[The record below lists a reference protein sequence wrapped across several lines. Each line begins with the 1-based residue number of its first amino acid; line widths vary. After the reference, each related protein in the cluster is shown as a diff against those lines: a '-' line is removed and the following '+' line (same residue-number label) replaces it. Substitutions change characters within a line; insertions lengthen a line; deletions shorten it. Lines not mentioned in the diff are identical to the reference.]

1 MNESSEDE
9 AEIGMMPPTKKARID
24 AVGQARRTDSTDGR
38 VRKSTLVVTEKRKEP
53 TYNNFAEKMMAKMGY
68 KKGTGLGKAAQGR
81 VEIVEASQQRGRR
94 GLGLTVKGLEPSA
107 DVEWSE
113 ENDPVILEETVE
125 WLPSCREP
133 VPDLDTL
140 RSWKIVGPKKR
151 NIDDENKFCS
161 DETLTDVLSS
171 KSIFDTLEPEEMRKA
186 RTRSNPY
193 ETIRGVFF
201 LNRAAMKMANMDAAL
216 NFMFTSP
223 KYPDGRSML
232 GHNDILYFA
241 DVCAGPGGFS
251 EYVLWR
257 SKAEAKGFGLTLR
270 KCNDFKLEDFFAGP
284 PEMFEPHY
292 GVGGAEGDGDI
303 FRPDNQETFI
313 KYVLENTDGLGV
325 HFVMADGGFSVEGQ
339 ENIQEILSKQLYL
352 CQCLVAISII
362 RTGGHFVCKLFDL
375 FTPFSVGL
383 VYLMYRI
390 FDKVSIFKPVT
401 SRPANSERYIICQ
414 GLRPD
419 KEPVQ
424 QYFHE
429 INVDLNHYLS
439 TFSKED
445 INEIVPHS
453 LLQNDGPFFEYIYN
467 SNDNLGELQI
477 IGLKKIRAFTQNTN
491 LMDTRQSDV
500 RDKLL
505 EIWKVDNKVRVAP
518 PKKSPQEKC
527 EELLKNE
534 DSYFSHVTEQ
544 LSLENLRSIKSVY
557 DYRCMVTGSLPDKRF
572 YLLGLGRS
580 HVFQQSCKMKGRWV
594 KPEDGLRLE
603 LPRDTL
609 IEAEIVT
616 ELRGEGTGQR
626 KVTTIH
632 ALDALFLFGRDV
644 RNLHFND
651 RIQKLR
657 RFVKC
662 ITKLTRS
669 DLVRIVVPEVYRFE
683 QINHIFNR
691 LELKKVKGGGPV
703 ERLCY
708 CPREYTD
715 GRFFRPTG
723 IYIIRTVK
731 EPWTMQWSKSKGRKY
746 FFNLHKGQSDFD
758 CPPDSIAKVRDTKLH
773 SFHWVWEEGVKLLP
787 GQPGPEDDSKLS
799 KATVLEYLQRIM
811 PHT

>member
-1 MNESSEDE
+1 AFPKGGISRKQIENEKLRMNESSEDE

-193 ETIRGVFF
+193 ETIR
-201 LNRAAMKMANMDAAL
+201 
-216 NFMFTSP
+216 
-223 KYPDGRSML
+223 GRSML

-467 SNDNLGELQI
+467 SND
-477 IGLKKIRAFTQNTN
+477 KATN
-491 LMDTRQSDV
+491 HRLEKNQSFHT
-500 RDKLL
+500 KH
-505 EIWKVDNKVRVAP
+505 VDNKVRVAP

-557 DYRCMVTGSLPDKRF
+557 DYRCM
-572 YLLGLGRS
+572 RS

-669 DLVRIVVPEVYRFE
+669 DLVRIVVPEV
-683 QINHIFNR
+683 

-723 IYIIRTVK
+723 IYIIRTVKGKNSTSCSRPTGIYIIRTVKGKNSTSCSRPTGIYIIRTVKGKNSTSCSRPTGMYIIRTVK